1 MNKAKA
7 LFSGA
12 MVLVIAGASAACWYL
27 NEQGLIGKDSVT
39 QPDSYVEQ
47 EDNNYGGGEKQEK
60 PDNDKSEEKETATV
74 ADTEGQEIST
84 DEINDFL
91 SVFTKVYFSEKN
103 EYTPASRSTYELIR
117 FAYSHIK
124 RTDSSLIETR
134 REDDEVGYYNRVSA
148 EEINKVL
155 GEYLDVTVPPESVYT
170 ENDYAFFRYSD
181 GYFMTPAADG
191 LPFVNVAVCDSIE
204 KSDDTYR
211 VTFAVMGDYDVYA
224 RGEAELKETDGRLV
238 LVYYKVGN

>member
-7 LFSGA
+7 IFSGA

-27 NEQGLIGKDSVT
+27 NEQGIIGKDSVT
-39 QPDSYVEQ
+39 QPDAYVEQ

-60 PDNDKSEEKETATV
+60 PDNDKSEEKETTTA
-74 ADTEGQEIST
+74 ADNGHEISA
-84 DEINDFL
+84 DEINNFL

-124 RTDSSLIETR
+124 RTDPSLIETR
-134 REDDEVGYYNRVSA
+134 REDDAIGYYNCVPA
-148 EEINKVL
+148 EELNNIL
-155 GEYLDVTVPPESVYT
+155 SEYLDVTVPAESVYT
-170 ENDYAFFRYSD
+170 ENEYGFFKYAD
-181 GYFMTPAADG
+181 GYFLTPAADG

-204 KSDDTYR
+204 KSGDTYT

-238 LVYYKVGN
+238 LVYYNLTE